1 MPVLFTGTMRS
12 NLDPFERHSDVDIWA
27 ALRRAHLARVV
38 ESNPMGLEM
47 ALAEGGAPLSAGQKQ
62 LVALARALLR
72 NSKVGPTPDRRHV
85 LSSEKQLQCST
96 PVVTH
101 RRHSLIYS
109 SVSTQS
115 ALAAVVSSLMV
126 DAVLQILILDEAT
139 ANVDVETDAL
149 IQKTVREEFKN
160 RTIVAIAHRYACQ
173 HVSSLHAARCRYIV
187 LSPGLLLSIW
197 MIPMA

>member
-72 NSKVGPTPDRRHV
+72 NSKVGRRSSQRHMLLHKLQLSSKTSVTSITV
-85 LSSEKQLQCST
+85 LSVVPTEQL
-96 PVVTH
+96 
-101 RRHSLIYS
+101 RHGCIG
-109 SVSTQS
+109 SVIIIGS
-115 ALAAVVSSLMV
+115 A
-126 DAVLQILILDEAT
+126 
-139 ANVDVETDAL
+139 
-149 IQKTVREEFKN
+149 
-160 RTIVAIAHRYACQ
+160 
-173 HVSSLHAARCRYIV
+173 
-187 LSPGLLLSIW
+187 
-197 MIPMA
+197 